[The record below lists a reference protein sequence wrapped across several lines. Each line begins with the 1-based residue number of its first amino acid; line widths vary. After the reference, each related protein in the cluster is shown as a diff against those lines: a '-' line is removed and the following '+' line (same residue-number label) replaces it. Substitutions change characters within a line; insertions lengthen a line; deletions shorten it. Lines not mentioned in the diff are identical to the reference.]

1 MISARTA
8 VDVYRIEATDP
19 VPHGKLDFL
28 PRSDIQDGKGWNILV
43 TLGMWIGG

>member
-19 VPHGKLDFL
+19 YRTANLIFCPDQTYRMAKAGTSWS
-28 PRSDIQDGKGWNILV
+28 R
-43 TLGMWIGG
+43 

>member
-19 VPHGKLDFL
+19 VPHGKLDFC
-28 PRSDIQDGKGWNILV
+28 PDQTYRMAKAGTSWSR
-43 TLGMWIGG
+43 